1 MKDIITLLNGEEYN
15 TPDLL
20 SLMVDDDF
28 YYGHLGKQALSSSAC
43 KMLLESPKTYYYVTK
58 YGQKEDSPALLT
70 GKLIHTMILEPQEF
84 DNRFDISSTK
94 GKTTKAFK
102 ELKET
107 SQKAVITSDEY
118 DAAMRIVD
126 AFNRNEI
133 VKQYLK
139 GATFEQPGIGM
150 LSGLPFRAKADIIN
164 VEEGFIADIKTTTD
178 LQSSFRFS
186 ARKYGYDMQAYIYTQ
201 IFGVKDFYFIAI
213 DKKSLDIGLFTVSE
227 QFLFDGEQKVELAI
241 QRFNTF
247 FVECQDLDSY
257 MIVDKL

>member
-58 YGQKEDSPALLT
+58 YGQKEDTPALLT

-84 DNRFDISSTK
+84 DNRFDISSIK

>member
-107 SQKAVITSDEY
+107 SQKAVITSAEY

-164 VEEGFIADIKTTTD
+164 LEEGFIADIKTTTD

-247 FVECQDLDSY
+247 FVECQDLDTY

>member
-58 YGQKEDSPALLT
+58 YGQKEDTPALLT

-118 DAAMRIVD
+118 DAAMRIVY

>member
-15 TPDLL
+15 APDLL

-28 YYGHLGKQALSSSAC
+28 YYGHLGKHALSSSAC

-58 YGQKEDSPALLT
+58 YGQKEDSPALLM
-70 GKLIHTMILEPQEF
+70 GKLIHTMILEPHELE
-84 DNRFDISSTK
+84 NRFDISSTK
-94 GKTTKAFK
+94 GKATKAFK
-102 ELKET
+102 ELKGS
-107 SQKAVITSDEY
+107 SQKAVVTSAEY
-118 DAAMRIVD
+118 DSAMRIVG

-133 VKQYLK
+133 VSKYLE
-139 GATFEQPGIGM
+139 GATFEKPGVGM
-150 LSGLPFRAKADIIN
+150 LSGIPFRAKADILN
-164 VEEGFIADIKTTTD
+164 LEEGFIADIKTTTD
-178 LQSSFRFS
+178 LSSNFRFS

-241 QRFNTF
+241 ERFKTF
-247 FVECQDLDSY
+247 FIEGKDLDSY

>member
-15 TPDLL
+15 APDLL

-28 YYGHLGKQALSSSAC
+28 YYGHLGKHALSSSAC

-70 GKLIHTMILEPQEF
+70 GKLIHTMILEPHELE
-84 DNRFDISSTK
+84 NRFDISSTK

-102 ELKET
+102 ELKEASKKDVVT
-107 SQKAVITSDEY
+107 SAEY

-139 GATFEQPGIGM
+139 GSTFEQPGVGM
-150 LSGLPFRAKADIIN
+150 LSGIPFRAKADIIN
-164 VEEGFIADIKTTTD
+164 LKEGYIADIKTTTD
-178 LQSSFRFS
+178 LQSNFRFS

-241 QRFNTF
+241 GRFKTF
-247 FVECQDLDSY
+247 FIDGQDLDTY

>member
-1 MKDIITLLNGEEYN
+1 MDELITLLNGDEYAAA
-15 TPDLL
+15 DLL
-20 SLMVDDDF
+20 KLMMDDSF
-28 YYGHLGKQALSSSAC
+28 YYGHLGKHALSSSAC

-58 YGQKEDSPALLT
+58 YGQKEDSAALLT

-84 DNRFDISSTK
+84 DNRFDVSSVK

-102 ELKET
+102 ELK
-107 SQKAVITSDEY
+107 SASNKSVITEAEY

-139 GATFEQPGIGM
+139 GSTYEMPGVSM
-150 LSGLPFRAKADIIN
+150 LFGLPFRAKADIIN
-164 VEEGFIADIKTTTD
+164 LEQGYIADIKTTTD
-178 LQSSFRFS
+178 VQSGFKYS

-201 IFGVKDFYFIAI
+201 IFGVDDFYFIAI

-227 QFLFDGEQKVELAI
+227 QFLFDGEQKVEMAVN
-241 QRFNTF
+241 RFKTF
-247 FVECQDLDSY
+247 FIDGQDLDTY
-257 MIVDKL
+257 MIVDEL

>member
-58 YGQKEDSPALLT
+58 YGQKEDTPALLT

>member
-15 TPDLL
+15 VPDLL

-107 SQKAVITSDEY
+107 SQKAVITSAEY
-118 DAAMRIVD
+118 DSAMRIVD

-150 LSGLPFRAKADIIN
+150 ISGLPFRAKADIIN
-164 VEEGFIADIKTTTD
+164 LEEGFIADIKTTTD

-201 IFGVKDFYFIAI
+201 IFGVDDFYFIAI

-247 FVECQDLDSY
+247 FVEGQDLDTY

>member
-15 TPDLL
+15 APDLL

-58 YGQKEDSPALLT
+58 YGQKEESPALLM
-70 GKLIHTMILEPQEF
+70 GNLIHTMILEPQEF

-118 DAAMRIVD
+118 DAAMRVVG

-133 VKQYLK
+133 VSKYLE
-139 GATFEQPGIGM
+139 GATFEKPGVGM
-150 LSGLPFRAKADIIN
+150 LSGLPFRAKADILN
-164 VEEGFIADIKTTTD
+164 LEEGFIADIKTTTD
-178 LQSSFRFS
+178 LHSNFRFS

-241 QRFNTF
+241 ERFKTF
-247 FVECQDLDSY
+247 FIDGKDLDSY

>member
-15 TPDLL
+15 VPDLL

-107 SQKAVITSDEY
+107 SQKAVITSAEY
-118 DAAMRIVD
+118 DSAMRIVD

-139 GATFEQPGIGM
+139 GAAFEQPGIGM
-150 LSGLPFRAKADIIN
+150 ISGLPFRAKADIIN
-164 VEEGFIADIKTTTD
+164 LEEGFIADIKTTTD

-201 IFGVKDFYFIAI
+201 IFGVDDFYFIAI

-247 FVECQDLDSY
+247 FVEGQDLDTY

>member
-1 MKDIITLLNGEEYN
+1 MKDIITLLNGKEYN
-15 TPDLL
+15 VPDLL

-58 YGQKEDSPALLT
+58 YGQKEDSPALLM

-107 SQKAVITSDEY
+107 SQKAVVTSAEY

-150 LSGLPFRAKADIIN
+150 ISGLPFRAKADIIN
-164 VEEGFIADIKTTTD
+164 LEEGFIADIKTTTD

-201 IFGVKDFYFIAI
+201 IFGVDDFYFIAI

-247 FVECQDLDSY
+247 FVEGQDLDTY

>member
-15 TPDLL
+15 VPDLL

-28 YYGHLGKQALSSSAC
+28 YYGHLGQQALSSSAC

-107 SQKAVITSDEY
+107 SQKAVITSAEY
-118 DAAMRIVD
+118 DSAMRIVD

-150 LSGLPFRAKADIIN
+150 ISGLPFRAKADIIN
-164 VEEGFIADIKTTTD
+164 LEEGFIADIKTTTD

-201 IFGVKDFYFIAI
+201 IFGVDDFYFIAI

-247 FVECQDLDSY
+247 FVEGQDLDTY